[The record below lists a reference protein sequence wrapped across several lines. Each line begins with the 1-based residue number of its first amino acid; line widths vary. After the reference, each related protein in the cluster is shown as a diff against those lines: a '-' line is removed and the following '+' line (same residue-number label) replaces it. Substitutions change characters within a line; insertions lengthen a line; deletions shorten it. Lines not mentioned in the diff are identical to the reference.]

1 MPLQQT
7 LSKELLVDGF
17 FCLLS
22 ESPAWVNSASA
33 PLTLTLAQQEWA
45 GSPWGMGEPKGDLL
59 PALSSLLLILLLLS
73 IL

>member
-22 ESPAWVNSASA
+22 ESPACVNSASA

-45 GSPWGMGEPKGDLL
+45 GSPWGMGEQKQ
-59 PALSSLLLILLLLS
+59 S
-73 IL
+73 